1 MALRK
6 YDEPVK
12 LNRGIYWIGYYD
24 SHDGLHCNP
33 YLIIEGDEV
42 VIIDS
47 GSRTDFTTVMMKII
61 QAGIKPSKIT
71 ALIYQHYDPDL
82 CSSIPHFE
90 ALIDR
95 EDLQIISHTENNI
108 FIKYYGVVS
117 KRINIENIN
126 YEYTFETG
134 RKLKFIP
141 IPFLHSPGSFA
152 TYDEE
157 TKTLFSS
164 DLFGYYGSGFELLVN
179 VKKECYTCNDL
190 ESCGLNNCVLQRL
203 YDFHRRIMPCR
214 EAIIYGIEALKKYDI
229 ETLAPQHGSIFN
241 KKEDI
246 LFIMNKLLE
255 LKHVGI
261 ERYLD
266 GE

>member
-6 YDEPVK
+6 YEEPVE
-12 LNRGIYWIGYYD
+12 LNKGIYWIGYYD

-33 YLIIEGDEV
+33 YLIVEGDEV
-42 VIIDS
+42 VVIDS

-61 QAGIKPSKIT
+61 QTGIKPSNIS

-95 EDLQIISHTENNI
+95 NDLKIISHTENNI

-117 KRINIENIN
+117 RRINIEQIN
-126 YEYTFETG
+126 YEYRFKTG

-141 IPFLHSPGSFA
+141 LPYLHSPGSFA

-157 TKTLFSS
+157 TGTLFSS
-164 DLFGYYGSGFELLVN
+164 DLFGYYGSGFELIVR
-179 VKKECYTCNDL
+179 VKDQCHMCDDL
-190 ESCGLNNCVLQRL
+190 DRCGRSCILKSL

-214 EAIIYGIEALKKYDI
+214 EALKYGINALRKYEI
-229 ETLAPQHGSIFN
+229 STLAPQHGSILN

-246 LFIMNKLLE
+246 DFVMDKIYNLDN
-255 LKHVGI
+255 VGI
-261 ERYLD
+261 ERYLKGD
-266 GE
+266 

>member
-1 MALRK
+1 MTLRK

-12 LNRGIYWIGYYD
+12 LEQGIYWIGYYD
-24 SHDGLHCNP
+24 NHDGLHCNP

-42 VIIDS
+42 VVIDS

-61 QAGIKPSKIT
+61 QTGIKPSKIT

-95 EDLQIISHTENNI
+95 VDLQIISHTENNI

-126 YEYTFETG
+126 YEYKFKTG
-134 RKLKFIP
+134 RKLTFIP
-141 IPFLHSPGSFA
+141 LPYLHSSGSFA
-152 TYDEE
+152 TYDEQ

-164 DLFGYYGSGFELLVN
+164 DLFGYYGSGFELLVS
-179 VKKECYTCNDL
+179 VKDECYICNDFD
-190 ESCGLNNCVLQRL
+190 SCREGICVLKRL
-203 YDFHRRIMPCR
+203 YDFHRRIMPCSQ
-214 EAIIYGIEALKKYDI
+214 ALKYGINALKKYEI
-229 ETLAPQHGSIFN
+229 YTLAPQHGSIFN
-241 KKEDI
+241 KKRDI
-246 LFIMNKLLE
+246 EFIMEKIYYLDN
-255 LKHVGI
+255 VGI
-261 ERYLD
+261 ERYLNGD
-266 GE
+266 